1 MKIQTYLLL
10 KKLIKNSNMKIIIL
24 NCGSSSIKY
33 QLVEMPG
40 AKVIAKGLV
49 EKVGLKDSVIKH
61 KNDAGT
67 DLKLEMPIPDHQNGI
82 EEVLRI
88 LVSPKNGS
96 LKSLEEISAIGHRV
110 VHGGEAFSGS
120 VPITKEVIAA
130 LEECVELAPLHNP
143 PNLAGIYTMQNLLP
157 ETPQVG
163 VFDTA
168 FHQTM
173 PEHVY
178 LYAIPFILYEKYKVR
193 RYGFHGTSHKY
204 ISQRACDIL
213 GVDIKDQKIITC
225 HLGNGSSMAAIK
237 YGKSFDTSMGMT
249 PAEGLIM
256 GTRTGDI
263 DPGALLYMAE
273 KEETSIKETSNLL
286 NKNSGM
292 LGISGVSSD
301 MRDIENAANDG
312 NHRAQLAL
320 EMFAYRAK
328 KYIGAYTAAM
338 GGVDIIVFAGGI
350 GEMDTETRKRILSG
364 LDFLGVD
371 LNPKNLDVK
380 GEEII
385 LSSDDS
391 KVKVIVVPTD
401 EEMMIAKDTYEIVSK

>member
-1 MKIQTYLLL
+1 
-10 KKLIKNSNMKIIIL
+10 
-24 NCGSSSIKY
+24 
-33 QLVEMPG
+33 
-40 AKVIAKGLV
+40 
-49 EKVGLKDSVIKH
+49 
-61 KNDAGT
+61 
-67 DLKLEMPIPDHQNGI
+67 
-82 EEVLRI
+82 
-88 LVSPKNGS
+88 
-96 LKSLEEISAIGHRV
+96 
-110 VHGGEAFSGS
+110 
-120 VPITKEVIAA
+120 
-130 LEECVELAPLHNP
+130 
-143 PNLAGIYTMQNLLP
+143 
-157 ETPQVG
+157 
-163 VFDTA
+163 
-168 FHQTM
+168 
-173 PEHVY
+173 
-178 LYAIPFILYEKYKVR
+178 
-193 RYGFHGTSHKY
+193 
-204 ISQRACDIL
+204 
-213 GVDIKDQKIITC
+213 
-225 HLGNGSSMAAIK
+225 MAAIK
-237 YGKSFDTSMGMT
+237 NGKSFDTSMGMT

-301 MRDIENAANDG
+301 MRDIENAANEG

-385 LSSDDS
+385 LSSEDS

-401 EEMMIAKDTYEIVSK
+401 EEMMIAKDTFEIASN

>member
-1 MKIQTYLLL
+1 
-10 KKLIKNSNMKIIIL
+10 MKIIVL

-33 QLVEMPG
+33 QLVKMPENR
-40 AKVIAKGLV
+40 VIAKGLI
-49 EKVGLKDSVIKH
+49 EKVGLKESIIKH
-61 KNDAGT
+61 KTDSGA
-67 DLKLEMPIPDHQNGI
+67 DLKLEMHIPDHQKGI
-82 EEVLRI
+82 EEVLNI
-88 LVSPKNGS
+88 LVSEEQGS
-96 LKSLEEISAIGHRV
+96 LKSLDEIDAIGHRV

-120 VPITKEVIAA
+120 VPITDEVITA

-143 PNLAGIYTMQNLLP
+143 PNLAGIYTMKKLLP

-178 LYAIPFILYEKYKVR
+178 LYAIPFMLYEKYKVR
-193 RYGFHGTSHKY
+193 RYGFHGTSHNY
-204 ISQRACDIL
+204 VSQRACDIL
-213 GVDIKDQKIITC
+213 DVDIKEQKIITC
-225 HLGNGSSMAAIK
+225 HLGNGSSIAAIK
-237 YGKSFDTSMGMT
+237 NGKSFDTSMGMT

-256 GTRTGDI
+256 GTRTGDL

-273 KEETSIKETSNLL
+273 KEDTSIKETSNLL
-286 NKNSGM
+286 NKKSGM

-301 MRDIENAANDG
+301 MRDIEDAANNG

-320 EMFAYRAK
+320 EMFAYRVK
-328 KYIGAYTAAM
+328 KYIGAYTAAL

-350 GEMDTETRKRILSG
+350 GERDTETRKRILNG
-364 LDFLGVD
+364 LEFMGIEID
-371 LNPKNLDVK
+371 PTNLDVK
-380 GEEII
+380 GEEVM
-385 LSSDDS
+385 LTTANS
-391 KVKVIVVPTD
+391 KVKVMVVPTD

>member
-1 MKIQTYLLL
+1 
-10 KKLIKNSNMKIIIL
+10 MKIIIL

-33 QLVEMPG
+33 QLVEMPES
-40 AKVIAKGLV
+40 KVIAKGLV

-61 KNDAGT
+61 KNEAGA
-67 DLKLEMPIPDHQNGI
+67 DLKIEMSIPDHQTGI

-88 LVSPKNGS
+88 LLSPENGS
-96 LKSLEEISAIGHRV
+96 LKSLKEISAIGHRV

-157 ETPQVG
+157 ETLQVG

-193 RYGFHGTSHKY
+193 RYGFHGTSHQY
-204 ISQRACDIL
+204 VSQRACDIL

-237 YGKSFDTSMGMT
+237 NGKSFDTSMGMT

-301 MRDIENAANDG
+301 MRDIENAANEG

-371 LNPKNLDVK
+371 LDPKNLDVK

-385 LSSDDS
+385 LSSEDS

-401 EEMMIAKDTYEIVSK
+401 EEMMIAKDTFEIASN

>member
-1 MKIQTYLLL
+1 
-10 KKLIKNSNMKIIIL
+10 MKIIIL
-24 NCGSSSIKY
+24 NCGSSSIKF
-33 QLVEMPG
+33 QLVDMPG
-40 AKVIAKGLV
+40 NKVIAKGLV
-49 EKVGLKDSVIKH
+49 EKVGLEESIVKLQNESG
-61 KNDAGT
+61 A
-67 DLKLEMPIPDHQNGI
+67 DLKMNKHIPDHQKGI
-82 EEVLRI
+82 EEVLN
-88 LVSPKNGS
+88 LLTSPEYGS
-96 LKSLEEISAIGHRV
+96 LKSLDEIGAVGHRV
-110 VHGGEAFSGS
+110 VHGGEDFSGS
-120 VPITKEVIAA
+120 VPITGEVIAA
-130 LEECVELAPLHNP
+130 LEKNVELAPLHNP
-143 PNLAGIYTMQNLLP
+143 PNLAGIYTMKKLLP
-157 ETPQVG
+157 DVPQVG

-178 LYAIPFILYEKYKVR
+178 LYAVPFVLYEKYKVR

-213 GVDIKDQKIITC
+213 GVDINKQKIITC
-225 HLGNGSSMAAIK
+225 HLGNGSSMAAIMH
-237 YGKSFDTSMGMT
+237 GKSYDTSMGMT

-273 KEETSIKETSNLL
+273 KEETNISETSNLL
-286 NKNSGM
+286 NKKSGM

-301 MRDIENAANDG
+301 MRDIENAANEG

-350 GEMDTETRKRILSG
+350 GEMDTETRKRILNG
-364 LDFLGVD
+364 LEFLGIE
-371 LNPKNLDVK
+371 LNPNKLNVR
-380 GEEII
+380 GEEAV
-385 LSSDDS
+385 LSTPAS
-391 KVKVIVVPTD
+391 KVTVMVVPTD
-401 EEMMIAKDTYEIVSK
+401 EEMMIARDTYEIVSELS

>member
-1 MKIQTYLLL
+1 
-10 KKLIKNSNMKIIIL
+10 MKIIIL

-33 QLVEMPG
+33 QLVEMPEN
-40 AKVIAKGLV
+40 KVIAKGLV

-61 KNDAGT
+61 KNEAGA
-67 DLKLEMPIPDHQNGI
+67 DLKMEMSIPDHQKGI
-82 EEVLRI
+82 EKVLRI
-88 LVSPKNGS
+88 LVSPENGS

-193 RYGFHGTSHKY
+193 RYGFHGTSHQY
-204 ISQRACDIL
+204 VSQRACYIL

-237 YGKSFDTSMGMT
+237 NGKSFDTSMGMT

-301 MRDIENAANDG
+301 MRDIENAANEG

-328 KYIGAYTAAM
+328 KYIGAYAAAM

-350 GEMDTETRKRILSG
+350 GERDPETRKRIVSG
-364 LDFLGVD
+364 LDFLGIQ
-371 LNPKNLDVK
+371 LNSKNLDVK
-380 GEEII
+380 GEEVI